1 MEILKHVSIMQSIVK
16 QQPQPLLTP
25 GVGVIQRKY
34 IDSFLNYVILRVLG
48 LLSDEE
54 KAALGGMGDS
64 FDVEAFLKRV
74 RGIIEM
80 FTPYIFI
87 LHTLSSPDRR
97 SGGLVDILVHSAKQ
111 TIQLV
116 GREAPNL
123 SSLIGN
129 VVTLGIGGGI
139 AGDLIGWGIAL
150 PFWIT
155 GIGVG
160 ISSKDPKF
168 TLKSVAG
175 MVPFVAADI
184 QNTIESFDSTATR
197 VVNKTAS
204 VADGLKSAANAVAEK
219 SAYLKPSTSLQ
230 PTPAQ

>member
-1 MEILKHVSIMQSIVK
+1 MQSPPVNK
-16 QQPQPLLTP
+16 RLTP
-25 GVGVIQRKY
+25 GVNAIQRKY

-48 LLSDEE
+48 LLSKEE
-54 KAALGGMGDS
+54 LEIMGASGSMDT
-64 FDVEAFLKRV
+64 DAFLARV
-74 RGIIEM
+74 RGIVEM

-123 SSLIGN
+123 SSLLGN

-139 AGDLIGWGIAL
+139 AGELIGWGIAL

-160 ISSKDPKF
+160 ISSKDPKYA
-168 TLKSVAG
+168 LKSIAG
-175 MVPFVAADI
+175 MIPFVAADI
-184 QNTIESFDSTATR
+184 QNTIETFDSTTTKI
-197 VVNKTAS
+197 VNKAGS
-204 VADGLKSAANAVAEK
+204 IADGLQSAADAVVDK
-219 SAYLKPSTSLQ
+219 SAYLKPPTSLQ

>member
-1 MEILKHVSIMQSIVK
+1 MQKPTS
-16 QQPQPLLTP
+16 LTP
-25 GVGVIQRKY
+25 GVGAIQRKY

-48 LLSDEE
+48 LLSEEE

-64 FDVEAFLKRV
+64 FDVEAFLARV

-155 GIGVG
+155 GIGIG

-184 QNTIESFDSTATR
+184 QNTIESFDSTTTKI
-197 VVNKTAS
+197 VNKTGS
-204 VADGLKSAANAVAEK
+204 IADGLKSAANAVAEK
-219 SAYLKPSTSLQ
+219 SAYLKPPTNLQ
-230 PTPAQ
+230 ATTPQ

>member
-1 MEILKHVSIMQSIVK
+1 MQSIVK

-219 SAYLKPSTSLQ
+219 SAYLKSSTSLQ

>member
-1 MEILKHVSIMQSIVK
+1 MQKPTS
-16 QQPQPLLTP
+16 LTP
-25 GVGVIQRKY
+25 GVGAIQRKY

-48 LLSDEE
+48 LLSEEE
-54 KAALGGMGDS
+54 KASLGGMGDS
-64 FDVEAFLKRV
+64 FDVEAFLARV

-87 LHTLSSPDRR
+87 LPTLSSPDRR

-155 GIGVG
+155 GIGIG

-184 QNTIESFDSTATR
+184 QNTIESFDSTTTKI
-197 VVNKTAS
+197 VNKTGS
-204 VADGLKSAANAVAEK
+204 IADGLKSAANAVAEK
-219 SAYLKPSTSLQ
+219 SAYLKPPTNLQ
-230 PTPAQ
+230 ATTPQ

>member
-1 MEILKHVSIMQSIVK
+1 MQSPINK
-16 QQPQPLLTP
+16 QLTP
-25 GVGVIQRKY
+25 GVGAIQRKY

-48 LLSDEE
+48 LLSKEE
-54 KAALGGMGDS
+54 LEIMGASGSMDT
-64 FDVEAFLKRV
+64 DAFLARV
-74 RGIIEM
+74 RGIVEM

-111 TIQLV
+111 TIQLA

-129 VVTLGIGGGI
+129 VLTLGIGGGI

-150 PFWIT
+150 PFWFT
-155 GIGVG
+155 GVGVG
-160 ISSKDPKF
+160 ISSKDPKYV
-168 TLKSVAG
+168 LKSIAG

-184 QNTIESFDSTATR
+184 QNTIEAVDSTATR
-197 VVNKTAS
+197 IVNKTGNI
-204 VADGLKSAANAVAEK
+204 VEGLQSAANAVADN
-219 SAYLKPSTSLQ
+219 SAYLKPPTSLQ

>member
-1 MEILKHVSIMQSIVK
+1 MQSMVK
-16 QQPQPLLTP
+16 QQQQPVLTP

-219 SAYLKPSTSLQ
+219 SAYLKSSTSLQ

>member
-1 MEILKHVSIMQSIVK
+1 MIHIMQSPVNK
-16 QQPQPLLTP
+16 QLTP
-25 GVGVIQRKY
+25 GVGAIQRKY

-48 LLSDEE
+48 LLSKEE
-54 KAALGGMGDS
+54 LDIMGASGSMDT
-64 FDVEAFLKRV
+64 DAFLARV
-74 RGIIEM
+74 RGIVEM

-111 TIQLV
+111 TIQLA

-129 VVTLGIGGGI
+129 VLTLGIGGGI

-150 PFWIT
+150 PFWFT
-155 GIGVG
+155 GVGVG
-160 ISSKDPKF
+160 ISSKDPKYV
-168 TLKSVAG
+168 LKSIAG

-184 QNTIESFDSTATR
+184 QNTIEAVDSTATR
-197 VVNKTAS
+197 IVNKTGNI
-204 VADGLKSAANAVAEK
+204 VEGLQSAANAVVDN
-219 SAYLKPSTSLQ
+219 SAYLKPPTSLQ

>member
-1 MEILKHVSIMQSIVK
+1 VRQTLEILDAIHIMQSPPVNK
-16 QQPQPLLTP
+16 QLTP
-25 GVGVIQRKY
+25 GVSAIHRKY

-48 LLSDEE
+48 LLSKEE
-54 KAALGGMGDS
+54 LEIMGASSSMDT
-64 FDVEAFLKRV
+64 DAFLARV

-123 SSLIGN
+123 SSLLGN

-139 AGDLIGWGIAL
+139 AGELIGWGIAL

-160 ISSKDPKF
+160 ISSKDPKYA
-168 TLKSVAG
+168 LKSIAG
-175 MVPFVAADI
+175 MIPFVAADI
-184 QNTIESFDSTATR
+184 QNTIESFDSTTTKI
-197 VVNKTAS
+197 VNKAGS
-204 VADGLKSAANAVAEK
+204 IADGLQSAANAVVDK
-219 SAYLKPSTSLQ
+219 SAYLKSQTSLQ

>member
-1 MEILKHVSIMQSIVK
+1 MQKPTS
-16 QQPQPLLTP
+16 LTP

-48 LLSDEE
+48 LLSEEE

-64 FDVEAFLKRV
+64 FDVEAFLTRV

-184 QNTIESFDSTATR
+184 QNTIESFDSTATKI
-197 VVNKTAS
+197 VNKTGS
-204 VADGLKSAANAVAEK
+204 IADGLKSAANAVVEK
-219 SAYLKPSTSLQ
+219 SAYLKPPTNLQ
-230 PTPAQ
+230 AITPQ

>member
-1 MEILKHVSIMQSIVK
+1 MIHIMQSPPVNK
-16 QQPQPLLTP
+16 RLTP
-25 GVGVIQRKY
+25 GVNAIQRKY

-48 LLSDEE
+48 LLSKEE
-54 KAALGGMGDS
+54 LEIMGASGSMDT
-64 FDVEAFLKRV
+64 DAFLARV
-74 RGIIEM
+74 RGIVEM

-123 SSLIGN
+123 SSLLGN

-139 AGDLIGWGIAL
+139 AGELIGWGIAL

-160 ISSKDPKF
+160 ISSKDPKYA
-168 TLKSVAG
+168 LKSIAG
-175 MVPFVAADI
+175 MIPFVAADI
-184 QNTIESFDSTATR
+184 QNTIETFDSTTTKI
-197 VVNKTAS
+197 VNKAGS
-204 VADGLKSAANAVAEK
+204 IADGLQSAADAVVDK
-219 SAYLKPSTSLQ
+219 SAYLKPPTSLQ